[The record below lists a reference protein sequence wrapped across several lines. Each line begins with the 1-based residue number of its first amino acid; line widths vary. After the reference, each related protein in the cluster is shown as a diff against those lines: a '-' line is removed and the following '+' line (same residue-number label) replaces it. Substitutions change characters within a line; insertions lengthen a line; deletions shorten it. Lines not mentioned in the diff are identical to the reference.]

1 LSAGSRLERVQ
12 FLLAGLVLACGSPAA
27 AQARSPQPGR
37 AQDLAEAL
45 SAIRSRGCAGRPGTN
60 ARLRWVAPLGEVA
73 RHIARGVPPSDATQR
88 AGYRANRLFQV
99 TMTGQRS
106 VASAAQTMARNY
118 CAALTDP
125 KLTDGGFHRQGTSYW
140 IVLAAPFEPPALS
153 PDAAAAV
160 AARVLALT
168 NEMRSRPRACGGR
181 SFGPANPL
189 RRNPLLDR
197 AAAVHAQD
205 MAQRGALEHEG
216 RDGSSPADRVTRA
229 GYRWRSVA
237 ENIAAGQTTA
247 EQVVQSWARS
257 PEHCANLMNP
267 GVTEMGIGYAVNL
280 KSEAGIYW
288 AQKLAR
294 PR

>member
-1 LSAGSRLERVQ
+1 LSAGLRLARVQ
-12 FLLAGLVLACGSPAA
+12 FLFAGLVLACALAA
-27 AQARSPQPGR
+27 VAQARSPQPGG
-37 AQDLAEAL
+37 AQDLTEAL

-60 ARLRWVAPLGEVA
+60 ARLRWVAPLGEAA
-73 RHIARGVPPSDATQR
+73 RHIARGVPPRDATQR

-125 KLTDGGFHRQGTSYW
+125 KLIDAGFHRQGSSYW

-168 NEMRSRPRACGGR
+168 NEVRSRPRACGGS
-181 SFGPANPL
+181 SFRATLPVK
-189 RRNPLLDR
+189 RNALLDR
-197 AAAVHAQD
+197 AAAIHSQD
-205 MAQRGALEHEG
+205 MAQRGELEHEG
-216 RDGSSPADRVTRA
+216 RDGSSPADRVTRT

-247 EQVVQSWARS
+247 EQVVQSWVRS

-267 GVTEMGIGYAVNL
+267 DVTEMGIAYAVNL